1 MPLNGQ
7 NPVYTFGASLSPS
20 DFFQK
25 SITDK
30 TNALTDEAE
39 LLAIEDARK
48 NYEKVKIQKSQELEE
63 LLWNMASYQESY
75 EMYESLATQ
84 LKEAYDLGLIAES
97 QYLSALS
104 EAKSYKVNLLTNQ
117 IDLII
122 YNNELIT
129 LFVNE

>member
-1 MPLNGQ
+1 
-7 NPVYTFGASLSPS
+7 
-20 DFFQK
+20 
-25 SITDK
+25 
-30 TNALTDEAE
+30 
-39 LLAIEDARK
+39 
-48 NYEKVKIQKSQELEE
+48 
-63 LLWNMASYQESY
+63 MASYQESY

>member
-1 MPLNGQ
+1 MEQVFLLQ
-7 NPVYTFGASLSPS
+7 I
-20 DFFQK
+20 FFQK